1 MDAYEE
7 ILRSLGRIEGRL
19 IELGNLSQRISKV
32 EACHA
37 WLKGVF
43 VALIAAFAFVAKAA
57 YAH

>member
-19 IELGNLSQRISKV
+19 IEIGNLSQRVSRL

-37 WLKGVF
+37 WLKGAWA
-43 VALIAAFAFVAKAA
+43 ALIAAFAFVAKAA